1 MSWAEYKKKR
11 KEQENINK
19 EYNSVEVSSWQRYK
33 EKRAEQD
40 LQQKETNITE
50 NSVIAPVKIINDLTN
65 TNVKKI
71 EQNTESKIK
80 NSNMNSLQKESVLR
94 ALENTNNSSNML
106 NSTQTL
112 QKLEKE
118 GAKIKKV
125 NPTLANIEY
134 VAKNFTKNAGDAVK
148 NMNIHLLANSAKND
162 ERWADAINRSWLPD
176 YVADDYS
183 KEKDRKLER
192 IAKLYEKVSTP
203 VEEPVGLT
211 EGGRVAGQV
220 SGTIGRMAPSVAL
233 SLVPGA
239 GSVLS
244 STSMGMN
251 VSGEDIG
258 ERLNE
263 GKDLKQATLSGNLKG
278 LTSMGIEKITGGIKI
293 GGKGALDDI
302 VGNAIARK
310 TTNNITNFL
319 ATKGYQMAGE
329 IAEENIENIADY
341 AIDKIVN
348 NKDFP
353 DWKTIWAEAKET
365 SKMTFLTTLTLNCLG
380 LGGENLSTYKEME
393 NITGKT
399 LTKTQK
405 ESLNRV
411 IEDVQD
417 KIQKTEAPEL
427 AQNVQNNIE
436 QQTIQT
442 STKTAQNQNMS
453 QINNDELQTRGK
465 NINVPVKEL
474 DYFETAKKY
483 NIDTKNDTV
492 QSIARV
498 TNEREIKARYDAD
511 VFNDNSQ
518 NAIWKIS
525 KDNNGNITREVI
537 INPNADTKK
546 SLENIA
552 IHELTH
558 DLEGTEQYNK
568 LRDLILEYDKTKSGY
583 QEARQSLEELYSN
596 VYDKNSEE
604 FNTLVDSEA
613 VADILGSKLG
623 NQEFVNN
630 LTIKN
635 KNLGQRIYSWVIDK
649 LNRLNAKLG
658 YKSEKIYWTDIKNK
672 FENAFKQEYQGL
684 DTNKTKLSIQQN
696 NNGKY
701 VKADRQVITGNDS
714 LKWETQVENYINN
727 NIRQGKDV
735 QVETES
741 GDILTIT
748 KDTAGKAKF
757 RNKITDKNG
766 NTRYL
771 NNKEFL
777 SKLTAETHVDELAQI
792 SQKINKKPIPDY
804 KNHKFAR
811 DGFDYRSAYF
821 EDFDGQ
827 YYKITMSVGKN
838 GSIDTIY
845 NIGKMDKKNR
855 SKSSLVAQRPSDKN
869 ITSNEDIT
877 STNSIAPIKDDVN
890 TTTKYSMQ
898 ESEKKSGSFSLSEN
912 NKWQERLDTLYK
924 NDSKGTTIIE
934 AKAPIEKNVKRVEKT
949 APIGE
954 NVVMYNNYKKKI
966 IKTQENAINNLIK
979 YKNFSISNIDETIR
993 KKENIINGK
1002 KNKDTKTVAIIKS
1015 QIENLKIRKNKI
1027 EDLYLSKIDKVNKNS
1042 TKEKVEL
1049 ETRNMMKK
1057 ASRETI
1063 TAEIAPLVSDLTKYE
1078 DKKSGILYNRETA
1091 QRNIEDIVKDKELA
1105 KTINEVIFN
1114 PIQVH
1119 QAQKTREINELYEKI
1134 NKLDLDKTQKYLYV
1148 PKGEN
1153 IAIKID
1159 EATLAQLI
1167 IEKKIN
1173 DTDLRKYNLSNEK
1186 IQKIYKTANTF
1197 KEILDYLHPR
1207 INDEQ
1212 IKFGFSPIGK
1222 RENYFPHFF
1231 ENKPDMFL
1239 GKVAS
1244 YFGIDLSNNNSLPT
1258 EIAGKTDTFKPGRTW
1273 NSNIQKRKTNKTDYN
1288 ALKAMEK
1295 YIQGAME
1302 LIYTTEDIQ
1311 KVREFSRQIR
1321 YKFSDKGMQ
1330 NEINN
1335 IYKNKELTQEAKD
1348 SAIDGIFKNTESGL
1362 PNFVTWLDDYANTL
1376 AGKKSFADRNIE
1388 HNIGRN
1394 VYTSMAGI
1402 ESKIAAN
1409 TIGGNLSVSLTN
1421 FAPIFQAAGTTK
1433 WNYLLTG
1440 ILQTA
1445 KNDIQGLRGNKDL
1458 SFVSNSNFLTNRFG
1472 IDTIAKKKITQ
1483 KMSDIASIPMN
1494 VIDNFTAESVVR
1506 AKYLENIDKG
1516 MSEEIAL
1523 DSADKYAARIMADR
1537 SKGALPL
1544 VFNSKNPLS
1553 KLITMFQ
1560 VEPNNMVSNYLK
1572 DMPREAKNKG
1582 QLIWHYSKLMAASW
1596 GVNTIMIALRGGNEV
1611 LPDPV
1616 RWVSYLI
1623 QAILGDDDDKEKAKE
1638 DLAESVI
1645 GSIPFLSNLAGFVGM
1660 EDIGRVPISN
1670 AMPNITNI
1678 AKLADSEADEKYK
1691 KEIAIKEFTKPLL
1704 YLGLP
1709 VGGAQIKKSIE
1720 GISTINAGGSYKTNK
1735 SGESQLQFP
1744 VENKT
1749 VKKYIKA
1756 GLFGKYSIS
1765 DAKEFSERGYKAL
1778 SSKQTEGYKKVQ
1790 IPYKE
1795 FLEYIDN
1802 TSGKKKNEKI
1812 QYIEKMNINENKK
1825 WNMYTYDVFSATE
1838 RNDGGSQLKD
1848 AEYITKNGTS
1858 KAEYIR
1864 IYNKANENELSMPT
1878 KEEYDNLR
1886 KNGLELETFI
1896 DYKIKIKELSN
1907 KLSLKEEK
1915 MKSNDKINILL
1926 KSNYSAKEKSAI
1938 YKTKILTN
1946 DSAKEKFELLEKT
1959 GITDEKY
1966 INEYLK
1972 YLQQDF
1978 ESDIKENGTTKG
1990 KTVSG
1995 SSKKKTYE
2003 YVNNMKI
2010 TYEQKLMLLGTQ
2022 YKLNDTERTK
2032 LYKYVKSLDYTEDE
2046 MKSVFESLKGFTVYK
2061 NGKVTW

>member
-1 MSWAEYKKKR
+1 MAQFDLDRIFNNAENQSQKKKKKYDIDR
-11 KEQENINK
+11 ILNSAEDISTRNTTMGTIPAITGSAIQATNK
-19 EYNSVEVSSWQRYK
+19 
-33 EKRAEQD
+33 
-40 LQQKETNITE
+40 I
-50 NSVIAPVKIINDLTN
+50 IAPMAKITTNLTEADLR
-65 TNVKKI
+65 KI
-71 EQNTESKIK
+71 EQNSSLKTGTLNLNQMQAQQQKFNNLQQKGNEELKSGAKLINEKQKKFNNFKNDAKIIG
-80 NSNMNSLQKESVLR
+80 SNLKDSALSGGFQLLKTVGMMEDNAYNTQVDMRRIL
-94 ALENTNNSSNML
+94 LENTINEREKRGLSTDELKEELNNSSL
-106 NSTQTL
+106 YKKSDVKPFYQ
-112 QKLEKE
+112 EKINKINQRMAE
-118 GAKIKKV
+118 NTEKASNPVTKKIAGLSQSLGNNVVGGAVTAI
-125 NPTLANIEY
+125 NPTAGFAYFTGSAMGSYYDEAVNERGMSDREARNYATIMGLMEGETDKYLAAENI
-134 VAKNFTKNAGDAVK
+134 KG
-148 NMNIHLLANSAKND
+148 L
-162 ERWADAINRSWLPD
+162 
-176 YVADDYS
+176 
-183 KEKDRKLER
+183 RKIMEGTGLKKSLE
-192 IAKLYEKVSTP
+192 SF
-203 VEEPVGLT
+203 GL
-211 EGGRVAGQV
+211 E
-220 SGTIGRMAPSVAL
+220 
-233 SLVPGA
+233 
-239 GSVLS
+239 
-244 STSMGMN
+244 
-251 VSGEDIG
+251 IG
-258 ERLNE
+258 ENFVQE
-263 GKDLKQATLSGNLKG
+263 AV
-278 LTSMGIEKITGGIKI
+278 MP
-293 GGKGALDDI
+293 
-302 VGNAIARK
+302 AISE
-310 TTNNITNFL
+310 L
-319 ATKGYQMAGE
+319 ATKGIAGNE
-329 IAEENIENIADY
+329 HLKYDFRTANGWKELARDSLSDGIDGALS
-341 AIDKIVN
+341 AI
-348 NKDFP
+348 
-353 DWKTIWAEAKET
+353 
-365 SKMTFLTTLTLNCLG
+365 L
-380 LGGENLSTYKEME
+380 LGGTTRGVASCVNLTNKAR
-393 NITGKT
+393 NGGKISKQEI
-399 LTKTQK
+399 KTAISDAQK
-405 ESLNRV
+405 SGVNVETILK
-411 IEDVQD
+411 D
-417 KIQKTEAPEL
+417 KIQENAKKRVLNLENETSGLP
-427 AQNVQNNIE
+427 QNVQNNIE

-442 STKTAQNQNMS
+442 DTKTAQNQNIS
-453 QINNDELQTRGK
+453 QINNANNNNLKNTAINEINNSKISEQAKKDMLNAINGMENVDEESYNNIKQTLNEINKNELQTNSTYQDNLERRKNYVKYKDDINTYDNSAVEEVLSIIPTNRNGKRTVNQWLQVADEIGKRISGKSNAEIQEIAYKSWFENQPTK
-465 NINVPVKEL
+465 NITQYDSARKTSIGFQKLNSDMWVNKINEAVLKERTRL
-474 DYFETAKKY
+474 ENT
-483 NIDTKNDTV
+483 T
-492 QSIARV
+492 
-498 TNEREIKARYDAD
+498 
-511 VFNDNSQ
+511 NSQ
-518 NAIWKIS
+518 QVNFNNTQTNQESLLKDILNNKV
-525 KDNNGNITREVI
+525 DNNLETLYNNTKIGETTI
-537 INPNADTKK
+537 IPV
-546 SLENIA
+546 E
-552 IHELTH
+552 
-558 DLEGTEQYNK
+558 
-568 LRDLILEYDKTKSGY
+568 
-583 QEARQSLEELYSN
+583 
-596 VYDKNSEE
+596 
-604 FNTLVDSEA
+604 
-613 VADILGSKLG
+613 
-623 NQEFVNN
+623 
-630 LTIKN
+630 TI
-635 KNLGQRIYSWVIDK
+635 
-649 LNRLNAKLG
+649 
-658 YKSEKIYWTDIKNK
+658 
-672 FENAFKQEYQGL
+672 
-684 DTNKTKLSIQQN
+684 LSIQNSEGGYRTETQINNLKKDIEKNGITTPIEIYRKNNGTFAIENGNHRLKIAQELGIKDIPVKMVESWENIGVSTKNATKDFTQEYGGVYDDRITEKNSNIDEGRWNRERSRSGN
-696 NNGKY
+696 NNQFG
-701 VKADRQVITGNDS
+701 DS
-714 LKWETQVENYINN
+714 GRTRRDAELYETKSYSNEQTSINESKRNNSKQLKNPEKGSFSIETRTNLEDIKINN
-727 NIRQGKDV
+727 NI
-735 QVETES
+735 
-741 GDILTIT
+741 
-748 KDTAGKAKF
+748 
-757 RNKITDKNG
+757 
-766 NTRYL
+766 
-771 NNKEFL
+771 
-777 SKLTAETHVDELAQI
+777 
-792 SQKINKKPIPDY
+792 
-804 KNHKFAR
+804 
-811 DGFDYRSAYF
+811 
-821 EDFDGQ
+821 
-827 YYKITMSVGKN
+827 
-838 GSIDTIY
+838 
-845 NIGKMDKKNR
+845 
-855 SKSSLVAQRPSDKN
+855 
-869 ITSNEDIT
+869 
-877 STNSIAPIKDDVN
+877 API
-890 TTTKYSMQ
+890 
-898 ESEKKSGSFSLSEN
+898 G
-912 NKWQERLDTLYK
+912 
-924 NDSKGTTIIE
+924 
-934 AKAPIEKNVKRVEKT
+934 KNVKRVEKT

-1273 NSNIQKRKTNKTDYN
+1273 NSNIQKRRTNKTDYN